1 MKRLTMLL
9 CTLFLMSGIT
19 GVANATLI
27 TIGTAG
33 YDSDGTDGIEADEYY
48 NLIWDDDNN
57 GNSLVWLDFTNAP
70 IFDEGYGTWYDQVD
84 WADSLN
90 NFGVLEI
97 DLLDGYTVVWETNDE
112 KTSSWRLPTTVDG
125 IWEYGYDGDPD
136 NDGVYSYTYGYN
148 LANSEMGHLFYEEL
162 GNLGYLDTSG
172 NSQSGW
178 GLQNTGDFDNLT
190 ASWYWSG
197 TEYADSTDFAWYFY
211 MDDGYQSITHKNNP
225 GYGLAVR
232 SGQVSA
238 SSVPEP
244 GTVFLLGLGL
254 LGFSGLSRRKG
265 RRV

>member
-1 MKRLTMLL
+1 MKRFTMLL
-9 CTLFLMSGIT
+9 CALFLMSGIT
-19 GVANATLI
+19 GVANATLV

-33 YDSDGTDGIEADEYY
+33 YSGSNY
-48 NLIWDDDNN
+48 NLIWDNDDD
-57 GNSLVWLDFTNAP
+57 LVWLDYTHAL
-70 IFDEGYGTWYDQVD
+70 DDWSDQVA

-90 NFGVLEI
+90 ISGVLEI

-112 KTSSWRLPTTVDG
+112 KISSWRLPMTVDG
-125 IWEYGYDGDPD
+125 IWEYGYDGTTT
-136 NDGVYSYTYGYN
+136 GGYN
-148 LANSEMGHLFYEEL
+148 ITSSEMGHLFYEEL
-162 GNLGYLDTSG
+162 GNLGYYDTSG

-178 GLQNTGDFDNLT
+178 GLQNTGDFDNLN

-197 TEYADSTDFAWYFY
+197 TEYENTTDCAWNFFMYHGDQNVY
-211 MDDGYQSITHKNNP
+211 RKYDR

>member
-1 MKRLTMLL
+1 MKRFTMLL
-9 CTLFLMSGIT
+9 CALFLMSGIT

-57 GNSLVWLDFTNAP
+57 GNSLVWLDFANAP
-70 IFDEGYGTWYDQVD
+70 IIDEGYGTWYDQVD

-90 NFGVLEI
+90 NFVVLEI

-125 IWEYGYDGDPD
+125 IWEYGYDG
-136 NDGVYSYTYGYN
+136 TTTAGYN
-148 LANSEMGHLFYEEL
+148 ITSSEMGHLFYDEL
-162 GNLGYLDTSG
+162 GNTGHRNTDGSYNTIPDAPDYF
-172 NSQSGW
+172 
-178 GLQNTGDFDNLT
+178 LQNTGDFNNLV

-197 TEYADSTDFAWYFY
+197 TEYADYTDDAWRFPMYFGGGQGIG
-211 MDDGYQSITHKNNP
+211 DEVNG